1 MKSKNLNLILFGAVV
16 FVLGVYVYFS
26 ALLYQPTVPAPDT
39 TFKFINGESTTLGN
53 LRGKPVLVVFWATT
67 CKICIKEIPD
77 LIELHHKFGGKGLQ
91 IIAVA
96 MPYDHPAAVVKLAKK
111 MKLPYKVALDVDSK
125 VLNAFIDVRVTP
137 TIFLIANEGHILMR
151 AIGKLKL
158 RKLKQLIDNQLAKQH
173 VTPA

>member
-1 MKSKNLNLILFGAVV
+1 MKNKTTIALIGIAS
-16 FVLGVYVYFS
+16 FVLGIGIYFS
-26 ALLYQPTVPAPDT
+26 GLLDQSNTPAPDT
-39 TFKFINGESTTLGN
+39 TFKLITGDSITLGS
-53 LRGKPVLVVFWATT
+53 LKGKPVMVVFWATT

-77 LIELHHKFGGKGLQ
+77 LIELHNHYSKKDLE

-125 VLNAFIDVRVTP
+125 VLNAFIDVQVTP

-173 VTPA
+173 VTPV